1 VRTKSWRGA
10 AAALLWG
17 ALGAQALSG
26 QQPGQGTLSLAEAV
40 RVALDRS
47 PRIEAAR
54 YALEE
59 ADERVS
65 EAWGS
70 VYPRVD
76 FSADYTRNVSPAV
89 NFLPAIIFNPNAGP
103 DEQVAVQFGAD
114 NLWQS
119 RIILEQPLFDGRAF
133 IGVGAAGRFQEL
145 QREVLRGEVQ
155 SVVSQVRSAYYDALL
170 AQEQLRLTENSLTRV
185 RESLTEVKALH
196 RAGFGSEYDVLRLE
210 VEVANLEPNLR
221 RAQNAVQQ
229 AVRDLAV
236 QLDVDPGALQV
247 QGSLA
252 TLVLDDAA
260 ANTPANRDLLAWA
273 GADVGPEGVTALVDQ
288 ALRTRSDLRQ
298 LDVTAELR
306 HAELRAEQTTYLP
319 RVSLI
324 GTYAIS
330 ASQNGAPEFFGNP
343 RAYSRNV
350 GVQVSVPLFEG
361 FARNARVAQRR
372 ATEGAAQAQA
382 RFARN
387 QAENDVRR
395 YAQDVE
401 ESRLRAEGQKKAVQQ
416 AQRGF
421 DIVRAE
427 FREGLGSR
435 LDVTDA
441 EVALRQSEFN
451 YAQAVYDYLTARARL
466 DQSTGQVPT
475 TAETRP

>member
-1 VRTKSWRGA
+1 M
-10 AAALLWG
+10 
-17 ALGAQALSG
+17 
-26 QQPGQGTLSLAEAV
+26 SLAEAV

-47 PRIEAAR
+47 PRIAAAR

-119 RIILEQPLFDGRAF
+119 RITLEQPLFDGRAF
-133 IGVGAAGRFQEL
+133 IGVGAAGKFQAL
-145 QREVLRGEVQ
+145 QQEMLRGEVQ
-155 SVVSQVRSAYYDALL
+155 SVVSQVRAAYYDALL

-185 RESLTEVKALH
+185 REALTEVKALH

-229 AVRDLAV
+229 AHRDLAV
-236 QLDVDPGALQV
+236 QLDVQPETLQV

-273 GADVGPEGVTALVDQ
+273 GADVGPEGVDALVEQ
-288 ALRTRSDLRQ
+288 GLRTRSDLRQ

-330 ASQNGAPEFFGNP
+330 ASQNGAPDFFGQP

-372 ATEGAAQAQA
+372 ATEGAAQARV
-382 RFARN
+382 RFARS
-387 QAENDVRR
+387 QAESDVRR

-401 ESRLRAEGQKKAVQQ
+401 ESRLRAQGQKRAVAQ
-416 AQRGF
+416 AERGF
-421 DIVRAE
+421 NIVRAE

-451 YAQAVYDYLTARARL
+451 YAQAVYDYLSARARL
-466 DQSTGQVPT
+466 DESTGQVPT
-475 TAETRP
+475 TAEIVP